1 MSVNK
6 LVLVEHGKY
15 RVWFDPT
22 KFVCSKI
29 SSYDVSHG
37 DWTQDGCNGY
47 ERANVSLYQLDVHL
61 RETSHLTFLDLQS
74 KKKAIELE
82 EIFIKEVKEYYDI

>member
-6 LVLVEHGKY
+6 LVLIEHGEY

-22 KFVCSKI
+22 TFVCSKI

-37 DWTQDGCNGY
+37 DWVQDECNGY
-47 ERANVSLYQLDVHL
+47 KRANVSLYKLDVHL
-61 RETSHLTFLDLQS
+61 YGTSSLTFSNLQS
-74 KKKAIELE
+74 REKAIELE
-82 EIFIKEVKEYYDI
+82 EIFINEVKEYYDI